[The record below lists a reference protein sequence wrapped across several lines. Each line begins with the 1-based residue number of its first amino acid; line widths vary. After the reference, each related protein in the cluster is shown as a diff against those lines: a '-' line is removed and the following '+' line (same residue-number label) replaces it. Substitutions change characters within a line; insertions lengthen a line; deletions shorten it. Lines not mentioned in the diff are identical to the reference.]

1 MAAEE
6 LDGVDEARVEAT
18 RPPHPRR
25 AHAATR
31 GRELGHVAGR
41 GQGAEVMLL
50 VMVVVPAVA
59 AERVSEHAV
68 EVEPAGARQHP
79 VVRGRR
85 ERRRGVGCRGCHGR
99 GRRRGAQGR
108 GPRRG
113 VVGVV
118 EPDLWVALA
127 VVSGA

>member
-6 LDGVDEARVEAT
+6 LDGVDETRVQAA

-25 AHAATR
+25 THAAPR
-31 GRELGHVAGR
+31 NREPRHVAGR
-41 GQGAEVMLL
+41 GQAAQVL
-50 VMVVVPAVA
+50 VLVVPAATVA
-59 AERVSEHAV
+59 AERVGENAL

-85 ERRRGVGCRGCHGR
+85 REVRRRRRGVGRRGRHGAG
-99 GRRRGAQGR
+99 GRRRRRRAQHGR

-113 VVGVV
+113 VVGIVV
-118 EPDLWVALA
+118 
-127 VVSGA
+127 